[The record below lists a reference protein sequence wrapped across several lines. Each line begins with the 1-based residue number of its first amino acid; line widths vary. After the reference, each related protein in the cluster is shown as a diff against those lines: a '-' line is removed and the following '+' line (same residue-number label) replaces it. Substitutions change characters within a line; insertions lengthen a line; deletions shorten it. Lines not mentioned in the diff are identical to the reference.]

1 MYLNSSAGITG
12 INYGLQVFENCPSAF
27 SKKKKDK
34 YIDIFESFFFLMQPF
49 TDNFIIIIRS
59 IKHFTN
65 ESSLRSYTHFIQNLW
80 DKIICNII

>member
-34 YIDIFESFFFLMQPF
+34 YIDIFESFFFF
-49 TDNFIIIIRS
+49 NATF
-59 IKHFTN
+59 
-65 ESSLRSYTHFIQNLW
+65 Y
-80 DKIICNII
+80 

>member
-34 YIDIFESFFFLMQPF
+34 YIDIFESFFFFNATFYWQLLLLLSGQLNTSQTKAPYAHLLILF
-49 TDNFIIIIRS
+49 RTCGIRLFA
-59 IKHFTN
+59 I
-65 ESSLRSYTHFIQNLW
+65 
-80 DKIICNII
+80 